1 MSSCACAKITA
12 KMWMSRD
19 LSTKV
24 NRWICLR
31 KLELQQWQLEHTTN
45 IVNICICIL
54 AQKYS

>member
-31 KLELQQWQLEHTTN
+31 KLELQQ
-45 IVNICICIL
+45 
-54 AQKYS
+54 